1 MRRFTAIAL
10 TLILAFIVGCSGDQ
24 VAEGPIENSQSDSSE
39 NSVVSAQ
46 GCDAGASET
55 ASENTKVISQSLGD
69 LVFTSYSPLV
79 SRFEDAFRIVVD
91 VENKGST
98 SQDVELDNLE
108 LDWLNPPSDPNRRWY
123 SQLFDLNPFLQTIEP
138 GESKEFAWHLDADGD
153 LEERGEVP
161 IFRPTFSS
169 NGQKISFDIE
179 IYTGE
184 IYGDI
189 KSLGL
194 ALDANV
200 VGRVVDEAGNPVADA
215 KIETK
220 LFNFKE
226 RLTEAR
232 SNNDGQFA
240 LCIPSQDSY
249 NQRIGNR
256 PSGYELSTF
265 LTVRTDDGGY
275 GFTSVSPS
283 SGEEVSVEIILHKA
297 DKKELSLVGES
308 EFKTNHGFFWIYPL
322 NDGFA
327 ATEGQHPPEL
337 RKTGSTVAVDS
348 SAKEIWSAVTEDECW
363 GFDVSSSGLV
373 AAGCHDGTVTVWDA
387 AGKQL
392 WQRKTQ
398 KSQAMYARLVMFSND
413 GSKLVAGPLDKDVE
427 LLDAVSGQTI
437 WNYSADVK
445 NVRPRPEI
453 LRNAK
458 FSADDQTLIVGYS
471 GGYLTSLDVASGSV
485 NWAGGFIGEF
495 PLTLDIDDSGNV
507 YAVGKGRE
515 AISIAPDGSIRWKKT
530 VYEHVSTAAI
540 NSLVDGKFITHTVSG
555 SVYALDAQSG
565 EFLWWRKIGQG
576 DMVDGYVETGGHNA
590 LDIDPVS
597 GLIAHTETIDRRDGG
612 GSVVTIMNS
621 DGVVLDSKYFEDL
634 RESRGQEV
642 GHAQRGAM
650 AVAFNKNGKLAA
662 AFGDG
667 MIRVFDIK

>member
-1 MRRFTAIAL
+1 MRRIAAGVL
-10 TLILAFIVGCSGDQ
+10 TVLLTFIMGCSSDQ
-24 VAEGPIENSQSDSSE
+24 AAEQQRENQQSDSGQ
-39 NSVVSAQ
+39 NGAVVAQ
-46 GCDAGASET
+46 GCDAGASQT
-55 ASENTKVISQSLGD
+55 TIENTQVISESLGD
-69 LVFTSYSPLV
+69 LVFTTYSPLV
-79 SRFEDAFRIVVD
+79 SRFEDAFRIVVS
-91 VENKGST
+91 VENKGS
-98 SQDVELDNLE
+98 SAQEVELENLE
-108 LDWLNPPSDPNRRWY
+108 LDWVNPPADPNRRWY
-123 SQLFDLNPFLQTIEP
+123 SQLFDLNPYLQTIAP

-169 NGQKISFDIE
+169 NGQRVSFDIE

-189 KSLGL
+189 KTLGL

-200 VGRVVDEAGNPVADA
+200 IGRVVDEEGNPIADA

-226 RLTEAR
+226 RLTESR
-232 SNNDGQFA
+232 TNSDGQFA
-240 LCIPSQDSY
+240 LCVPSLDSY

-256 PSGYELSTF
+256 PSGYQLSTF
-265 LTVRTDDGGY
+265 LIARTDDGGY
-275 GFTSVSPS
+275 GFASVSPK
-283 SGEEVSVEIILHKA
+283 SGEEVSVEITLHKS
-297 DKKELSLVGES
+297 DKKELSLAGES
-308 EFKTNHGFFWIYPL
+308 EFNTNHGFFWVYPL

-348 SAKEIWSAVTEDECW
+348 SAKEIWSVVNGDECW
-363 GFDVSSSGLV
+363 GFDVSNSGLV
-373 AAGCHDGTVTVWDA
+373 AAGCHDGTVTVWDS

-392 WQRKTQ
+392 WQRQTQ

-413 GSKLVAGPLDKDVE
+413 GSKLIAGPLDKDVE
-427 LLDAVSGQTI
+427 LLDALSGETI
-437 WNYSADVK
+437 WNYFAEVADVK
-445 NVRPRPEI
+445 PRPEI
-453 LRNAK
+453 LRNAR
-458 FSADDQTLIVGYS
+458 FSADDKTVIVGYS
-471 GGYLTSLDVASGSV
+471 GGYLTSIDVPSGSV

-555 SVYALDAQSG
+555 SVYALDAQNG

-662 AFGDG
+662 VFGDG